1 MRLRSQAVDTIAMYW
16 VSEEKSQGKTLGAYL
31 EIWEQMR
38 ESLVGDRG
46 LVAIHQAGTH
56 LRRFRSYRRLLN
68 RSGNRN
74 VVEPRYV
81 FPHQLGAQR
90 SGEVA

>member
-38 ESLVGDRG
+38 ESLVGERG
-46 LVAIHQAGTH
+46 LWRSTKPALD
-56 LRRFRSYRRLLN
+56 LRSFCSCRRLLN

-74 VVEPRYV
+74 VVKPRNV